1 MSLLQPLSSAAT
13 FARASERVTTS
24 AVVPARAVAARKV
37 DAPAE
42 NDGYW
47 SITASLGT
55 GGLSLSSAADATGRA
70 AALTDIAALGI
81 ETTTGIVMDIR
92 DRLIEARSPGADR
105 NALNAE
111 IGALKEQL
119 AATAAS
125 STYDGQ
131 NWLHLEAGQR
141 PKVQSVVASVSR
153 SGPGELAV
161 NLADFDTGRSVV
173 TSSENAA
180 DGVLTRAHAGLTRS
194 GGTYAYFLLDANA
207 AVPTSSP
214 VREVALADS
223 TNSAELD
230 GMIAAV
236 DSMLTGLYEAGASLG
251 AMRKGIAGDDGFLDS
266 IPEMIESAVGERIE
280 TAMTGDEALRAALQ
294 VRDQLQAAGLNMANG
309 DMRALS
315 DLFR

>member
-13 FARASERVTTS
+13 FSRSERVAAS

-37 DAPAE
+37 DVPAE

-55 GGLSLSSAADATGRA
+55 GSLSLSSAADATGRA

-105 NALNAE
+105 NALNSE
-111 IGALKEQL
+111 IGVLKDQL

-153 SGPGELAV
+153 SGPGELSV
-161 NLADFDTGRSVV
+161 NLADFDTGRSAV

-194 GGTYAYFLLDANA
+194 GGGYAYFLLDTNA
-207 AVPTSSP
+207 AVPPSSP
-214 VREVALADS
+214 AREVALADS
-223 TNSAELD
+223 TSSGELD

-251 AMRKGIAGDDGFLDS
+251 AMRKGIADDDGFLDS
-266 IPEMIESAVGERIE
+266 IPEMTETTVGERIE
-280 TAMTGDEALRAALQ
+280 TGMTGDEALRAALQ
-294 VRDQLQAAGLNMANG
+294 IRDQLQSAGLNIANG

>member
-1 MSLLQPLSSAAT
+1 MSLLQSLSSAAT
-13 FARASERVTTS
+13 FSRAGERVTPS
-24 AVVPARAVAARKV
+24 AVVPTPAVAARKV

-42 NDGYW
+42 NDSYW
-47 SITASLGT
+47 SITTSLGT
-55 GGLSLSSAADATGRA
+55 GSLSLSSAADATGRA
-70 AALTDIAALGI
+70 AALSDIAALGI

-92 DRLIEARSPGADR
+92 ERLVEARSPGADR

-119 AATAAS
+119 AAAAAS

-131 NWLHLEAGQR
+131 NWLHLDAGQR
-141 PKVQSVVASVSR
+141 PKVQSVIASVSR
-153 SGPGELAV
+153 SGPGELSV
-161 NLADFDTGRSVV
+161 NVADFDTGRSVV

-194 GGTYAYFLLDANA
+194 GGGYAYFLLDTDA
-207 AVPTSSP
+207 AVPPSSPAREVSLAGNTSS
-214 VREVALADS
+214 
-223 TNSAELD
+223 TELD

-251 AMRKGIAGDDGFLDS
+251 SLRKGIAGDDGFLDS
-266 IPEMIESAVGERIE
+266 IPEMTESAVGERIE
-280 TAMTGDEALRAALQ
+280 TGMTGDEALRAALQ
-294 VRDQLQAAGLNMANG
+294 VRDQLQATGLNIANG